1 MHPILR
7 PLPRRALCAVLLLT
21 HAGACSQWRRLPGTA
36 EENVG
41 RPSIGRARLV
51 LRDGS
56 ELILRDALIR
66 PDSIVGKTVKT
77 YERRAVAT
85 GDVSYVD
92 SRRPWTD
99 RTAGGLTGLAMVGLI
114 SAVIVGFT
122 VVVFG
127 RGAATSAP

>member
-1 MHPILR
+1 M
-7 PLPRRALCAVLLLT
+7 
-21 HAGACSQWRRLPGTA
+21 
-36 EENVG
+36 
-41 RPSIGRARLV
+41 

-66 PDSIVGKTVKT
+66 PDSIVGKNVKT

-85 GDVSYVD
+85 TDVSYVD

-99 RTAGGLTGLAMVGLI
+99 RTAGGVTGLAMVGLI
-114 SAVIVGFT
+114 SAIIVGFT